1 MARST
6 DSFFIRATV
15 TPDDTGTFVQ
25 TTVDLGSYVDAL
37 GKSVLRIHNIEFEW
51 AQATDGAIPNGAPA
65 VDAGTLADAVW
76 QLTTQTQTGLVPL
89 SDRSVVGKGQ
99 IWTFNP
105 DGDSGAPSEVH
116 NDSVAPQHFTDG
128 YLVAVESLF
137 LGAVGS
143 TNWAASS
150 NLTCNMVLECTVETL
165 SQSAAMALALSQ
177 Q

>member
-37 GKSVLRIHNIEFEW
+37 GKSVLRIHNIEYEW
-51 AQATDGAIPNGAPA
+51 AQATDGSLPNGAPY
-65 VDAGTLADAVW
+65 VDAGTLAHAVW

-143 TNWAASS
+143 SNWAATS